1 MVQPCPE
8 CRQVRH
14 TFSCDVPNRARL
26 ASRARRDS
34 NHTYDPLAVGF
45 DTPDNGTTYTG
56 GCDTN
61 TNTTG
66 GDIPCGGSE

>member
-8 CRQVRH
+8 CRQTRRH
-14 TFSCDVPNRARL
+14 KLSCDVPNRAR
-26 ASRARRDS
+26 RARRDS
-34 NHTYDPLAVGF
+34 THDYDPLAVGF
-45 DTPDNGTTYTG
+45 DTPDTGTTYTG

-66 GDIPCGGSE
+66 GDTTCGGGE